1 MSMSISASSNAL
13 SYLQQLLQ
21 AGTSG
26 VGAANTDPLL
36 SLDQSPVGADSSS
49 QSQSMTSP
57 IGSTLCGSSFD
68 SGTLAALISFQG
80 QSATGVLG
88 QSPSDLFS
96 QLDAD
101 GDGQISKSEFEQA
114 LGTAGVDTQSADAL
128 FSRLDANNDGSVS
141 QSELAKA
148 HRHGHHHHHVDS
160 GDGTQGSGSQQDG
173 LSSLLNSTDITGAT
187 SQTANNADGS
197 STTTITYA
205 DGTTVSM
212 TTPAATQG
220 SDGSNGG
227 STGSSASGTSN
238 GSNNNL
244 IEQLIRLQS
253 QLVTQA
259 ASALSTT
266 A

>member
-1 MSMSISASSNAL
+1 MSISASSNAL

-21 AGTSG
+21 YGSNG
-26 VGAANTDPLL
+26 VGATSNDPLL
-36 SLDQSPVGADSSS
+36 SLEQTPTGADSSG
-49 QSQSMTSP
+49 QSQSVSSP
-57 IGSTLCGSSFD
+57 MGSGCGGSSFET
-68 SGTLAALISFQG
+68 GTLAALISFQG
-80 QSATGVLG
+80 QSATGVVG

-101 GDGQISKSEFEQA
+101 GDGQISKTEFEKA
-114 LGTAGVDTQSADAL
+114 LGTAGVDTQSTDAL
-128 FSRLDANNDGSVS
+128 FGKLDANSDGSVS

-148 HRHGHHHHHVDS
+148 QGHGHHHHHVDS
-160 GDGTQGSGSQQDG
+160 DDPAQGGGSQQGG

-187 SQTANNADGS
+187 SQTASNSDGS

-205 DGTTVSM
+205 DGTTVSV
-212 TTPAATQG
+212 TTPAASQG
-220 SDGSNGG
+220 SDLSNGG
-227 STGSSASGTSN
+227 SAGGAPN
-238 GSNNNL
+238 GPGNSNL
-244 IEQLIRLQS
+244 IEELIRMQS